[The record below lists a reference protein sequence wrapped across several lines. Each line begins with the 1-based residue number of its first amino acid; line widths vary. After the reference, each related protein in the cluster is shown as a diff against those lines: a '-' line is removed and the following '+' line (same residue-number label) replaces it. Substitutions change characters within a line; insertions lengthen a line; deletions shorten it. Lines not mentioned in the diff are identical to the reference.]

1 MIFLLWWIYFDTIA
15 RRIPKATRMAPWA
28 YLHLPLVM
36 SIVAIS
42 ASIPNLFADMDVI
55 VSGEVRLLLA
65 GALGSALI
73 IIAILEFT
81 LTPVDYLKDRN
92 RYISAGLKIITGVGA
107 FAVGLLDVGLGS
119 LELLTIL
126 ILLMLVHI
134 FYGAFVWRGYLTE
147 MNRKSD
153 DQ

>member
-1 MIFLLWWIYFDTIA
+1 MIFLLWWIYFDAIA

-42 ASIPNLFADMDVI
+42 ASIPNLLADIDVI

-81 LTPVDYLKDRN
+81 LTPVNYLTDNN
-92 RYISAGLKIITGVGA
+92 RFISSGLKIITGVGA
-107 FAVGLLDVGLGS
+107 FAVGLLEVGLGS
-119 LELLTIL
+119 LEFLMIL
-126 ILLMLVHI
+126 IPLMLVHI
-134 FYGAFVWRGYLTE
+134 VYGAFVWNKNVTE
-147 MNRKSD
+147 MNQEPSPL
-153 DQ
+153 